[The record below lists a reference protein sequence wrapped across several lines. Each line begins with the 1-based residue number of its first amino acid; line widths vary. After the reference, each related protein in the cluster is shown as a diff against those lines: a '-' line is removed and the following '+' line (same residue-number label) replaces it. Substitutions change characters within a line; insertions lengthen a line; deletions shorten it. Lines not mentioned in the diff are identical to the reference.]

1 MVVRAFRSLLSNPGH
16 WRSSLSR
23 LQFEILETLDA
34 LALEVSFMEEKV
46 FGALLGC
53 NGDKAP
59 GPKSF
64 SMTFWQFSWD
74 FVKDDVMSFFREFC
88 EHGNFV
94 KSLNETFLI
103 LIPKKAGVEDVRNFR
118 PISLMGGL

>member
-1 MVVRAFRSLLSNPGH
+1 MKSRMVVRAFRSLLSNPGH

-53 NGDKAP
+53 SGDKASRP
-59 GPKSF
+59 DGF
-64 SMTFWQFSWD
+64 SMD
-74 FVKDDVMSFFREFC
+74 F
-88 EHGNFV
+88 
-94 KSLNETFLI
+94 
-103 LIPKKAGVEDVRNFR
+103 
-118 PISLMGGL
+118 